1 MKLFVAAKPNA
12 KTDKVERVDDSHFK
26 VWVKAKPDQG
36 KANEAVRDALSDHLG
51 VPKSRLSLVQGRQ
64 SRNKVFE
71 FRA

>member
-12 KTDKVERVDDSHFK
+12 KTDKVERIDDSHFR

-36 KANEAVRDALSDHLG
+36 KANEAVRDVLSEHLG
-51 VPKSRLSLVQGRQ
+51 VPKSCLSLIQGCQ

-71 FRA
+71 LSA